1 MDYQYAQII
10 EYVRQ
15 QPGIHAADL
24 AGRLGVSTRTLRTY
38 VKTINAALDGCAAI
52 RHERSKGFRLEVTDE
67 VAFDDCVRS
76 ESVPGKGSLPVTRK
90 GRVSYLLNDLLS
102 RADWVT
108 LDELAGIL
116 YVSTRTLTDDLR
128 LVEEK
133 LAEFDLSLERR
144 PHYDMRIAGPEL
156 NRRLCAA
163 NLAIAPAAGRDFV
176 AGHGF
181 DIKVISA
188 CVEGACTEAR
198 FQVNSLAYQNLLV
211 HIAVALSRINANC
224 YVPMEPDSLQTLRDT
239 REYAV
244 AGGIASRIDEAFNVE
259 LPDEEIAY
267 IAIHLS
273 GKQALQE
280 MAGVDAEGEQGLV
293 ISDEVWDVVSRML
306 ERIWN
311 TFRFDFRGDLEL
323 KMNLARHIV
332 PLSVRLRFHM
342 RMDNPLLSDIKSRF
356 PLAYSMAV
364 DAGSVLTEAYGAV
377 PSDDEIGY
385 IALAFALAIER
396 QKDEEPKKRI
406 LVVCAS
412 GAGSAKL
419 LEYRYR
425 QEFGPYVDDI
435 MTCDVAHVGQ
445 QDFSKIDYVFTT
457 VSLAEALPVPVREVG
472 FFLDEAEIED
482 VKSVLS
488 ASLVPMDLYASY
500 FPSELF
506 FPHVAAATRD
516 EAISF
521 LCEAARGF
529 TSLPED
535 FERLVLQR
543 EDLAPTAFGNFV
555 AMPHPIEPVSDETFV
570 AVALLDESISW
581 NGRDVRAVFLV
592 SIARERERDL
602 NEFYD
607 SFSRLLLS
615 KDAVARVLSAR
626 SREQFLCE
634 FRAFSHA

>member
-1 MDYQYAQII
+1 MRVPALMLF
-10 EYVRQ
+10 R
-15 QPGIHAADL
+15 GG
-24 AGRLGVSTRTLRTY
+24 GR
-38 VKTINAALDGCAAI
+38 
-52 RHERSKGFRLEVTDE
+52 
-67 VAFDDCVRS
+67 
-76 ESVPGKGSLPVTRK
+76 LPVTRK
-90 GRVSYLLNDLLS
+90 GRVSYLLSDLLS

-133 LAEFDLSLERR
+133 LKEFDLSLERR
-144 PHYDMRIAGPEL
+144 PHYGMRVAGPEL

-163 NLAIAPAAGRDFV
+163 NLAVAPVTERGFAAE
-176 AGHGF
+176 HGF
-181 DIKVISA
+181 DIKVISR
-188 CVEGACTEAR
+188 CVEEACSEAR

-224 YVPMEPDSLQTLRDT
+224 YVSMEPDSLESLRDT
-239 REYAV
+239 REYIV
-244 AGGIASRIDEAFNVE
+244 ANGIAARIDAAFDVK

-280 MAGVDAEGEQGLV
+280 MAGFDVEGEQGLV
-293 ISDEVWDVVSRML
+293 ISDEVWDVVSHML
-306 ERIWN
+306 ERVWN

-342 RMDNPLLSDIKSRF
+342 RMDNPLLSDIKARF

-364 DAGSVLTEAYGAV
+364 DASSVLTGQYGAA
-377 PSDDEIGY
+377 PSDDEVGY

-396 QKDEEPKKRI
+396 QKDERPKKCI

-425 QEFGPYVDDI
+425 QEFGPYVDSI
-435 MTCDVAHVGQ
+435 STCDVAHVGQ

-457 VSLAEALPVPVREVG
+457 VPLAEPLPIPVREVG
-472 FFLDEAEIED
+472 FFLDEAEIMD
-482 VKSVLS
+482 MKSVLS
-488 ASLVPMDLYASY
+488 ASVSPASLYASY
-500 FPSELF
+500 FPAELF
-506 FPHVAAATRD
+506 FSHAVATTRD
-516 EAISF
+516 EVIAF
-521 LCEAARGF
+521 LCTAAHGF
-529 TSLPED
+529 ARLPDD
-535 FERLVLQR
+535 FEALVHQR
-543 EDLAPTAFGNFV
+543 EELAPTAFGNFV
-555 AMPHPIEPVSDETFV
+555 AMPHPLEPVSDETFV
-570 AVALLDESISW
+570 AVALLDEPISW

-592 SIARERERDL
+592 SIAREREHDL
-602 NEFYD
+602 NEFYE

-615 KDAVARVLSAR
+615 KDAVARVLVSR
-626 SREQFLCE
+626 SREAFLGE
-634 FRAFSHA
+634 LR